1 MKVNRT
7 RGIRRILL
15 AGLGTALLS
24 CAPSFAHAADAPI
37 VLRTDGLPPWVAAK
51 LIEKSRQGIVPVMQ
65 YLQRTRMIHGLYI
78 GDLLLPEA
86 RQSLAAQPEA
96 ARLAKLGRR

>member
-1 MKVNRT
+1 MKTKRT
-7 RGIRRILL
+7 QGIRRVLL
-15 AGLGTALLS
+15 AGFATTLLS
-24 CAPSFAHAADAPI
+24 SAASLVHAADAPI

-51 LIEKSRQGIVPVMQ
+51 LTEKSRQGIVPVMQ

-86 RQSLAAQPEA
+86 RRSLAAQPESA
-96 ARLAKLGRR
+96 KLAKLGGR